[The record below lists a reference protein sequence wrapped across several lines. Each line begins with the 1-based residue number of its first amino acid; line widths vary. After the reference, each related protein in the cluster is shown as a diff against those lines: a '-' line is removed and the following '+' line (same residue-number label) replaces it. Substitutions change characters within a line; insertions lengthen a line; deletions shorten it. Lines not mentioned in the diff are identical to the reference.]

1 LDLARF
7 LNVVKGPAVARV
19 ELEKRIKDG
28 GDIFGRIPVQ
38 LTYYVAKNFA
48 LVLEGSFGAGIS
60 LFVSEPINIIDPRT
74 NKPLAN
80 APKIAIGAARGW
92 DITLGLRFP

>member
-1 LDLARF
+1 LARAF
-7 LNVVKGPAVARV
+7 YLGIGLGARAAYVKLDGW
-19 ELEKRIKDG
+19 KDG
-28 GDIFGRIPVQ
+28 GDIFGRIPLQ
-38 LTYYVAKNFA
+38 LTYYVVKNFA

-74 NKPLAN
+74 NKPLAS